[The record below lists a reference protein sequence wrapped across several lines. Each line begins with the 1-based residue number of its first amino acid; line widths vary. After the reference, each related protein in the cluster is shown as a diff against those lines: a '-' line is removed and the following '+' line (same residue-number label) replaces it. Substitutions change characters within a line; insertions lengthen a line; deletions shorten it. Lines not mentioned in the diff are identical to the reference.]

1 MPSFLMV
8 HGFAAHASYRSNFE
22 DSKRLL
28 ESTFWTDRD
37 GFIKFP
43 LLLTFRKRPIDVWC
57 DLFVHCSMFCV
68 TQSI

>member
-1 MPSFLMV
+1 MPLFPMV
-8 HGFAAHASYRSNFE
+8 HGFAARASYSSDFE
-22 DSKRLL
+22 ENKRLL

-43 LLLTFRKRPIDVWC
+43 LLLTFRKRPIDIWC
-57 DLFVHCSMFCV
+57 DLFVHCRMFYV